1 MHLKSHQYE
10 FAKDIEN
17 EVCICPW
24 NSDESFAHFDLHD
37 LDTSNLI
44 KVQRGLKVILT
55 AYCVDYE
62 NDLYYFPL
70 LT

>member
-24 NSDESFAHFDLHD
+24 NSDESFAHFDLHYW
-37 LDTSNLI
+37 DTSDLI
-44 KVQRGLKVILT
+44 KVQHRLNVIAT
-55 AYCVDYE
+55 AYCVDYK
-62 NDLYYFPL
+62 NDQWYTISLF
-70 LT
+70 

>member
-24 NSDESFAHFDLHD
+24 NGDENFAHLDWNG
-37 LDTSNLI
+37 LDTSDLI
-44 KVQRGLKVILT
+44 KV
-55 AYCVDYE
+55 
-62 NDLYYFPL
+62 
-70 LT
+70 

>member
-24 NSDESFAHFDLHD
+24 NSDESFAHFDLYD
-37 LDTSNLI
+37 WDTSDLI
-44 KVQRGLKVILT
+44 KVQRRLNVI
-55 AYCVDYE
+55 AAAHCVDYK
-62 NDLYYFPL
+62 NDQ
-70 LT
+70 